1 MNSINTPAIDA
12 ERKQLNPKTFVVW
25 LFIVASTMLFLAF
38 SSAYWVH
45 RQDGIGNNAWV
56 MIKLPWHF
64 WLSSAFI
71 ILSSFTMEAAYKNA
85 KKDDVFKV
93 PAYISFTILLAGGFS
108 LLQILGFQQLMNMGY
123 FFSNKM
129 PGEISV
135 SFIYVIAGVHL
146 LHILGGIILLLV
158 TLSKAVNLKIHRKE
172 LVFINICKTY
182 WHFLGIL
189 WIFLFLFLYF
199 AN

>member
-1 MNSINTPAIDA
+1 MNSINTPTVEA
-12 ERKQLNPKTFVVW
+12 EKKQLNPKTFVVW

-38 SSAYWVH
+38 ASAYWVH

-56 MIKLPWHF
+56 MIKLPWQF
-64 WLSSAFI
+64 SLSTVFILLSSI
-71 ILSSFTMEAAYKNA
+71 TIETSYRYA
-85 KKDDVFKV
+85 KKDDIYKV
-93 PAYISFTILLAGGFS
+93 PAYIAFTMLLAGAFS
-108 LLQILGFQQLMNMGY
+108 LLQVYGFKHLMDLGY
-123 FFSNKM
+123 FFSNKL

-146 LHILGGIILLLV
+146 LHIAGGIVLLLV
-158 TLSKAVNLKIHRKE
+158 ALLKASNLKIHSRE

>member
-1 MNSINTPAIDA
+1 
-12 ERKQLNPKTFVVW
+12 
-25 LFIVASTMLFLAF
+25 
-38 SSAYWVH
+38 
-45 RQDGIGNNAWV
+45 

-71 ILSSFTMEAAYKNA
+71 ILSSFTIEAAYRNA

-93 PAYISFTILLAGGFS
+93 PAYISFTILLAGAFS

-146 LHILGGIILLLV
+146 LHIVGGIILLLV